1 MGGSGAWGRGPN
13 RRPSAVL
20 GLAAGLILAGCSA
33 SPSGSGSGSGTH
45 PHAAPRARATTTTSS
60 TAPPVATTTTTAPP
74 IQATAVQILV
84 SGASATLEFPTS
96 SLTGT
101 VSPGQGAFSQGGT
114 LYTFVVSGVS
124 YSGPPTTRQGNGGLV
139 SSVQVASGSGGPV
152 VTVHL
157 SGPASHAALGEGHAE
172 VGVQFS

>member
-1 MGGSGAWGRGPN
+1 VGSGARGRGRHRHPG
-13 RRPSAVL
+13 AFL
-20 GLAAGLILAGCSA
+20 GLASGLILAGCSA
-33 SPSGSGSGSGTH
+33 SPSGSGAGSGTH
-45 PHAAPRARATTTTSS
+45 PHVAPPVRATTSTSS
-60 TAPPVATTTTTAPP
+60 TVPPVATTTTTAPP

-114 LYTFVVSGVS
+114 VYSFVVSGVS
-124 YSGPPTTRQGNGGLV
+124 YSGPPTTKPGNGGLIG
-139 SSVQVASGSGGPV
+139 SVQVASGSGGAV